1 MNRDLS
7 VEEPVMER
15 SACISAERTRPACS
29 KNSKKVSLAEA
40 VEIWWAISGR
50 YKSKWDQ
57 TV

>member
-15 SACISAERTRPACS
+15 SASISAERKRPACS

-40 VEIWWAISGR
+40 EGDMVGN
-50 YKSKWDQ
+50 KWE
-57 TV
+57 V